1 MKSKSFLSELPKPLL
16 KRAGQLIQRALNEQE
31 EQEQMSKDN
40 KIFSPCS
47 FSRTIERDSISLGEV
62 TSWAKS
68 HYPENEDVS
77 FILMKGTSKR
87 MEYDNLLFLFY
98 TKNNKPLLDEKHSS
112 LAVYTCKLDATL
124 EETFGDNDIIEFE

>member
-1 MKSKSFLSELPKPLL
+1 MKRKNFISELPKPLL
-16 KRAGQLIQRALNEQE
+16 KRAEQFIQRALNEKD
-31 EQEQMSKDN
+31 EQEKMSKDD
-40 KIFSPCS
+40 KTFSPCS
-47 FSRTIERDSISLGEV
+47 FSRTIERDSVSLGEV
-62 TSWAKS
+62 TSWAKG

-77 FILMKGTSKR
+77 FVVMKGISKR
-87 MEYDNLLFLFY
+87 MEYDYLLFLFY